1 MSMDGSVAD
10 PEPQKFEE
18 IAESLYPALVRR
30 LTLVLHDH
38 ASAED
43 VAQAALLRGYQAWS
57 PGTINDPRAWIFT
70 IAMRLALNETRRRRR
85 WLLRTG
91 PTDGAVEIS
100 VDPDLWAA
108 LGTLDQNERVSL
120 VLSVLDGY
128 SQADIASRLGVPAG
142 TVASWL
148 SRGKAKM
155 RACLSRE
162 I

>member
-1 MSMDGSVAD
+1 
-10 PEPQKFEE
+10 
-18 IAESLYPALVRR
+18 
-30 LTLVLHDH
+30 
-38 ASAED
+38 
-43 VAQAALLRGYQAWS
+43 
-57 PGTINDPRAWIFT
+57 
-70 IAMRLALNETRRRRR
+70 MRLALNETRRQRR

-108 LGTLDQNERVSL
+108 LGTLDHNERASL

-148 SRGKAKM
+148 SRGKAKL
-155 RACLSRE
+155 RANLSKE
-162 I
+162 V